1 MTMKAMFAVEGMTLK
16 DWFAGQAL
24 AARLV
29 QADPPS
35 VGAITPEALAKWAY
49 AVAQAMVAQR
59 EQLYAAEEHAMWGP
73 QFGHPPPESPESS
86 GGGGGGGSGGSEPR

>member
-1 MTMKAMFAVEGMTLK
+1 MTVKAMFAVDGMTLR

-49 AVAQAMVAQR
+49 AVAQAMLNQR
-59 EQLYAAEEHAMWGP
+59 EQLFADEEHAMWGP
-73 QFGHPPPESPESS
+73 QFGHPPPGSPGNS
-86 GGGGGGGSGGSEPR
+86 GGGGGEPR